1 MGGVARHGFFFGGG
15 EARPLGPKMLKH
27 LRCLNHHSPSS
38 KLTFIP
44 QISLFL
50 NTATPIFLFCIG
62 REREASRGSAEAG
75 PREQR
80 GWRVGSNNKRGACV
94 CIAPDPDPGCSPAG
108 EVVEG

>member
-80 GWRVGSNNKRGACV
+80 GMAGGFKQQAGRVRVCSSDPGS
-94 CIAPDPDPGCSPAG
+94 GCSPAG